1 MSPVVPRAALS
12 LAVLLCCTVAW
23 SAPVSLAI
31 KTEHSFPA
39 VMVENGEIIG
49 YATEKVRELLR
60 RSSIDYTIE
69 LQPWKRA
76 YTLALTQPATCV
88 YPTTRTPER
97 QTLFKWV
104 GPLVETDWV
113 LYGRAGR
120 NKGITR
126 LDQVRGMRIG
136 SYLGDVR
143 GEYLKDLGFQVE
155 FVTNDEANPQ
165 KLMLDRIDLWVTS
178 PRFAQLRLTRSG
190 LAGSVVPVLT
200 FNRALLYLACNP
212 AVADADIAR
221 MSAALAAMH
230 VDGTVKALDQKYEQW
245 ETRNKDPAVAK

>member
-1 MSPVVPRAALS
+1 MALRAFLS
-12 LAVLLCCTVAW
+12 LLLLSACAASW

-39 VMVENGEIIG
+39 VMLENGEVIG

-60 RSSIDYTIE
+60 RSGIDYTIE

-76 YTLALTQPATCV
+76 YTLALTQDATCV
-88 YPTTRTPER
+88 YPTTQTPER
-97 QTLFKWV
+97 KAQFKWV

-120 NKGITR
+120 HTGVKR
-126 LDQVRGMRIG
+126 LDQVRGLRIG

-155 FVTNDEANPQ
+155 LITNDEANPQ
-165 KLMLDRIDLWVTS
+165 KLMLDRIDLWVSS
-178 PRFAQLRLTRSG
+178 PRYARLRLGRSG

-212 AVADADIAR
+212 AVADAHIAR
-221 MSAALAAMH
+221 MGNALAAMH
-230 VDGTVKALDQKYEQW
+230 SDGTVKAIDLKYEQW
-245 ETRNKDPAVAK
+245 EARSRDPAAAK